1 MKWVTGCV
9 YYDRENFADRY
20 MATGRTFAI
29 ADGMGIGKGAVLSA
43 EKAISFLKEFE
54 PYLSED
60 YIRETFK
67 KINKEIIKEMG
78 KLGDSVISG
87 TTLSLLSLN
96 GNRFFIGHIGDSR
109 IYRMRRGEL
118 ELLTKD
124 HVKYRG
130 NKKVVRVLGLEW
142 NPEIQ
147 TLTGELEKGDTF
159 LLISDGFLNVISE
172 EELRDILT
180 SENLEE
186 SKEKLKELFR
196 KRTRRGEL
204 TFIIVK
210 P

>member
-20 MATGRTFAI
+20 IATGKTFAI

-43 EKAISFLKEFE
+43 EKAISLLKEFE

-67 KINKEIIKEMG
+67 KINKEIIKEIG

-96 GNRFFIGHIGDSR
+96 ENKFLIGHIGDSR
-109 IYRMRRGEL
+109 IYRLRKGKL
-118 ELLTKD
+118 ERLTED
-124 HVKYRG
+124 HVKYKG
-130 NKKVVRVLGLEW
+130 NKKIVRVLGLEW

-147 TLTGELEKGDTF
+147 TLSGELEKGDTF

-172 EELRDILT
+172 GEIRDILL
-180 SENLEE
+180 SEDLER
-186 SKEKLKELFR
+186 SKETLKEIFR
-196 KRTRRGEL
+196 KRAKKGEL
-204 TFIIVK
+204 AFIIVK